1 MSRVSTVDKFRYSQ
15 DFNGLIA
22 GVYLGLTSGNAADP
36 R

>member
-1 MSRVSTVDKFRYSQ
+1 MSRVSTVDKVRNAK

-22 GVYLGLTSGNAADP
+22 GVYLGLTSGNGADP